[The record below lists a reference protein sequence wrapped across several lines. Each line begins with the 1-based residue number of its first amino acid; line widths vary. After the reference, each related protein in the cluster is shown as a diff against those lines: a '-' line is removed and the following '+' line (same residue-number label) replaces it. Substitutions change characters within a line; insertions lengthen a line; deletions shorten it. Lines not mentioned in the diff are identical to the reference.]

1 LSPPTA
7 SLGDRRLDEL
17 HADLC
22 KVFTNPVR
30 IQILRLLRDGERN
43 VSALVRASGESQP
56 NISRHLAI
64 LRARGIVEA
73 RKDGVNTYYSL
84 TSAKILRAFD
94 LIREGLGESL
104 ERRAAQAR
112 RGRA

>member
-1 LSPPTA
+1 MSPRA
-7 SLGDRRLDEL
+7 GSLDERRLDEL

-30 IQILRLLRDGERN
+30 IQILRLLREGERS
-43 VSALVRASGESQP
+43 VSELVRASGQSQP
-56 NISRHLAI
+56 NISRHLGI

-73 RKDGVNTYYSL
+73 RKDGVSTCYSL
-84 TSAKILRAFD
+84 TSAKTLKAFD
-94 LIREGLGESL
+94 LIRDALSESL
-104 ERRAAQAR
+104 ERRAIQAR